1 MARVSRALVAL
12 GLLATLGAPAADEKA
27 PPLTRAEL
35 AACLA
40 DEEALRARNASLETR
55 KQTLTATLAD
65 IHALEARLDAT
76 KETLDATDAAAVQA
90 FNAAIDEHARLAA
103 DYNGA
108 LPEVNAT
115 IAAMNDTRREL
126 DARCAHRAYDER
138 DLAALRKERPASP

>member
-1 MARVSRALVAL
+1 MARVRRALVAL

-40 DEEALRARNASLETR
+40 DEEALRARNAGLEAR

-76 KETLDATDAAAVQA
+76 KETLDATDAAAVEA
-90 FNAAIDEHARLAA
+90 FNSAIDDHARLAA
-103 DYNGA
+103 RYNEA
-108 LPEVNAT
+108 LPAINAN
-115 IAAMNDTRREL
+115 IESLNGKRRDL
-126 DARCAHRAYDER
+126 DARCAHRTYDER
-138 DLAALRKERPASP
+138 DMAALRKKETP